1 MTQPSLK
8 SRLQGEPSTLAKI
21 VMEVEPLNEKEKLV
35 LLKQVRM
42 RKALF
47 LTEKLK
53 DSVKSNKISLSEIVE
68 EQKQS
73 RLQKQFNFYFR
84 SQPVFLS

>member
-1 MTQPSLK
+1 MTQQSLK

-73 RLQKQFNFYFR
+73 RLQKQFNSF
-84 SQPVFLS
+84 Q

>member
-1 MTQPSLK
+1 MTQGSLK
-8 SRLQGEPSTLAKI
+8 LRQQKEPSTLAKI
-21 VMEVEPLNEKEKLV
+21 VMEVEPLTEKEKLL

-53 DSVKSNKISLSEIVE
+53 DSVRPNKISLSDIVA
-68 EQKQS
+68 EQKQM
-73 RLQKQFNFYFR
+73 RKQR
-84 SQPVFLS
+84 KKDASK